1 MQTRIVRLGTP
12 ASPMT
17 DVTVEVREFCKERGD
32 GLVNVFAPHST
43 VGLAIV
49 QPDQGAAD
57 DVIAALNRLIPRD
70 ITYQHVEK
78 APGHGADHIIPVLA
92 NPSLMVPVL
101 AGVPLLGMYQ
111 RIVFL
116 DLDEQPSERQIVLA
130 FVSAS

>member
-1 MQTRIVRLGTP
+1 MQTHIIRLGTAAGP
-12 ASPMT
+12 IT
-17 DVTVEVREFCKERGD
+17 DVTVEVCAFCKDQGD

-57 DVIAALNRLIPRD
+57 DVIAALKRLIPRD

-78 APGHGADHIIPVLA
+78 APGHGADHIIPMLA
-92 NPSLMVPVL
+92 SPSLMVPVL

-116 DLDEQPSERQIVLA
+116 DLDEQPSERRIMLA
-130 FVSAS
+130 FVPTS